1 MEMNNFRFLDA
12 GKTRG
17 RYSFNFN
24 AEGSKEVFFSDI
36 LLAAKADGL
45 SSIRLKRLEFELLK
59 EEGAAFEMQEIPV
72 VVNMR
77 AAAVQYSNA
86 AGPDGVYK

>member
-1 MEMNNFRFLDA
+1 MNNFRFLDA

-24 AEGSKEVFFSDI
+24 AGGSREVFFSDI
-36 LLAAKADGL
+36 LQAAQADGL
-45 SSIRLKRLEFELLK
+45 SSIRLKRIEFELLK
-59 EEGAAFEMQEIPV
+59 EEGAAFEMQEISGS
-72 VVNMR
+72 VNMR
-77 AAAVQYSNA
+77 AAAIQYSST